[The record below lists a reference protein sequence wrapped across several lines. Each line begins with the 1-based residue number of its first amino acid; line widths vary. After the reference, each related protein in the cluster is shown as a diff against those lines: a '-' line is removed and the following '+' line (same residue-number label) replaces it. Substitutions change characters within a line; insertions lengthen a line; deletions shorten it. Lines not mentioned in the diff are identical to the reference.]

1 MVDKCSNFELLKHLD
16 GKFSS
21 GLKVLTEQLTFG
33 WSFPD
38 QRSWFDTA
46 LDLSMYRE
54 GFRKCILWSR
64 GFLKECLLVTG
75 QRLNGPA
82 QSEGRNTVGVDCIQ
96 IGEVT
101 WIYEISRQILDLSL
115 LIHQAFSN
123 WFLHFSPTELT
134 HIIHNAWW
142 YSFLP
147 FWIQV
152 FS

>member
-1 MVDKCSNFELLKHLD
+1 
-16 GKFSS
+16 
-21 GLKVLTEQLTFG
+21 
-33 WSFPD
+33 
-38 QRSWFDTA
+38 
-46 LDLSMYRE
+46 MYRE

-101 WIYEISRQILDLSL
+101 WVYEISRQILDLSL

-134 HIIHNAWW
+134 HIIHNAW
-142 YSFLP
+142 
-147 FWIQV
+147 
-152 FS
+152 